1 MLAVPTINSCSF
13 DITFQDPDYKTD
25 YIKIQTDYKMNT
37 NLKVHK
43 LVHKLFLTKNG
54 VKKMTEMIL
63 KWNPAYGKYGAV
75 YQGKW
80 YREWL
85 PTQQEMC
92 VNGGDCTLQFRFE
105 NKLNHGFY
113 VTSDHEL
120 VLDGLVVDLPFDPN
134 LVINIVY

>member
-54 VKKMTEMIL
+54 VKKNDRDDFKMESCLWKIWSGLSGEM
-63 KWNPAYGKYGAV
+63 V
-75 YQGKW
+75 QGMAADTAGNACE
-80 YREWL
+80 R
-85 PTQQEMC
+85 
-92 VNGGDCTLQFRFE
+92 G
-105 NKLNHGFY
+105 
-113 VTSDHEL
+113 
-120 VLDGLVVDLPFDPN
+120 
-134 LVINIVY
+134 